1 MSKILPQWQAI
12 ITRESQQP
20 YFVALQK
27 TLVEQRK
34 QHVIFPQEEDVF
46 NAFTYCDLTD
56 IKVVIIGQDP
66 YHGVGKNNQPQAHGL
81 AFSVNPDIK
90 IPPSLANIYKELAT
104 DIDGFEI
111 PEHGNLVEWAKQGVL
126 LLNTV
131 LTVKQAQ
138 AHAHA
143 KLGWEKFT
151 DAIIEEINQNNNG
164 CCFLLWG
171 SHAQK
176 KGNNINPNKH
186 CILTSVHPSPLS
198 AYRGFFGCQHFSM
211 ANQWLIKKHKTVIDW
226 SVSPI
231 RSEHQTRLFD

>member
-1 MSKILPQWQAI
+1 MSEILPQWHAI
-12 ITRESQQP
+12 ITRESNKP
-20 YFVALQK
+20 YFIELQK
-27 TLVEQRK
+27 NLAKQRK
-34 QHVIFPQEEDVF
+34 EHAIFPPEKDIF
-46 NAFTYCDLTD
+46 NAFTYCDLAD

-66 YHGVGKNNQPQAHGL
+66 YHGVGKDNQPQAHGL
-81 AFSVNPDIK
+81 AFSVNPNIK
-90 IPPSLANIYKELAT
+90 VPPSLANIYKELVA

-131 LTVKQAQ
+131 LTVKQGQ

-151 DAIIEEINQNNNG
+151 DAIIDEINQKNTG

-176 KGNNINPNKH
+176 KGRNINLNKH
-186 CILTSVHPSPLS
+186 CVLTSVHPSPLS
-198 AYRGFFGCQHFSM
+198 AYRGFFGCGHFSK
-211 ANQWLIKKHKTVIDW
+211 ANAWLAKNNNNIINW
-226 SVSPI
+226 QLQNNS
-231 RSEHQTRLFD
+231 Q